1 MRSPLH
7 VRILLAATVIA
18 ALAVTIG
25 ITGCQKF
32 HQADTQPL
40 YKSGM
45 WSDTIQQLRDMNVT
59 DSEVADLTRV
69 HEAGLS
75 DNGIIELMKIYRS
88 RKQVFASG
96 ESVSGLL
103 RAGVAE
109 STVIELA
116 HVDQI
121 GTWALEAQGIRLGGY
136 SDQVVLAVAH
146 RRADRLPTVSAP
158 SLLEIRNTGVTEEK
172 VLTLIAGGLTDEQA
186 GQIIAAHKQNQVPVG
201 FVHRPKGQRSRHR

>member
-1 MRSPLH
+1 MIA
-7 VRILLAATVIA
+7 VAAT
-18 ALAVTIG
+18 IG
-25 ITGCQKF
+25 VAGCQKF

-59 DSEVADLTRV
+59 DSEVAELTKV

-75 DNGIIELMKIYRS
+75 DSGIIELMKIYRS
-88 RKQVFASG
+88 RKQVFAAG

-116 HVDQI
+116 HMDQI
-121 GTWALEAQGIRLGGY
+121 GPWALEAQGIRLGGY

-158 SLLEIRNTGVTEEK
+158 SLLEIKNTGATEEK

-201 FVHRPKGQRSRHR
+201 FVHRPKSQRSRHR